1 MDKITPEF
9 KKVHAILTSDFLKGF
24 DLSSVLSVKLY
35 SAEGFISESEYS
47 LDLDNMIISFNDSL
61 KDIADIKI
69 MIFLARAPYEALI
82 EAVKKKKNYFNG
94 NFLSTIIG
102 MVNGKR

>member
-9 KKVHAILTSDFLKGF
+9 KKVHAILISDFLKGF

-35 SAEGFISESEYS
+35 SKEGFIPETEYS

-69 MIFLARAPYEALI
+69 MIFLARAPYEALV